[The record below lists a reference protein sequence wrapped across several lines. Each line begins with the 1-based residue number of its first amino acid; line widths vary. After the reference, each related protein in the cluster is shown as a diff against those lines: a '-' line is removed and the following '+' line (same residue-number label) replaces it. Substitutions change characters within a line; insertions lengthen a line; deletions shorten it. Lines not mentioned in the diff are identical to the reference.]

1 MARLTH
7 KEEAEAKATSP
18 QATRGVLLTGQE
30 SHGCDPKPI
39 DLILSKVKCG

>member
-7 KEEAEAKATSP
+7 NEEAEAKATSP
-18 QATRGVLLTGQE
+18 QAMRGVLLKGQK
-30 SHGCDPKPI
+30 SRRCNPKPI